1 MAKTAVQTFILKIKV
16 IKNMS
21 IENPVI
27 RKVFDDLDKFR
38 DFCRFEAKDFD
49 EADMYNAEAPI
60 WIAYNKH
67 QGWLR
72 AKARAGASYDPN
84 RRTRR
89 PNPRFENNNAQRG

>member
-1 MAKTAVQTFILKIKV
+1 
-16 IKNMS
+16 MS

-38 DFCRFEAKDFD
+38 DYCRYEAKAFN
-49 EADMYNAEAPI
+49 EADMYNNGSPV
-60 WIAYNKH
+60 WVGYNKH

-89 PNPRFENNNAQRG
+89 PNPRFGNNNTPRVQ